1 VASGLDVDVRLRLGS
16 LSLAVAWQT
25 RARTVALTGPSGSG
39 KSTILRI
46 LAGLEQRAVGRIR
59 FDGTTWQDA
68 GVHVPPHDRR
78 VGWVPQDGCLFPH
91 LSVRGNLAYA
101 GAPDAEVRALAD
113 RLGIGA
119 LLDRRPRNLSGGERQ
134 RVALGRA
141 LLSRPRLLL
150 LDEPFEGVD
159 PISART
165 MRAMLDR
172 FRTGG
177 GTVVLSSHVMDLVER
192 LCDHVGVIHLG
203 RVVAVGPT
211 AELRGGRR
219 LEDAFVDVVG
229 ERTVDDDA
237 LAWLA

>member
-1 VASGLDVDVRLRLGS
+1 VTEGLDVDVRLRLGS

-46 LAGLEQRAVGRIR
+46 LAGLEQRAVGRVR

-68 GVHVPPHDRR
+68 GVRVPPHDRR

-101 GAPDAEVRALAD
+101 GAPDADVRALAD

-150 LDEPFEGVD
+150 LDEPF
-159 PISART
+159 A
-165 MRAMLDR
+165 AL
-172 FRTGG
+172 
-177 GTVVLSSHVMDLVER
+177 
-192 LCDHVGVIHLG
+192 
-203 RVVAVGPT
+203 
-211 AELRGGRR
+211 
-219 LEDAFVDVVG
+219 
-229 ERTVDDDA
+229 DDDLRARLADDLASIGRERSLPVVVVSHHAADVEA
-237 LAWLA
+237 LAEERWTIADGALVRR